1 MLNRIARFSYRR
13 RRVVVAAWVVF
24 AVVATVLGSALAG
37 AYANRGTL
45 PGTDSQAAYDLM
57 ARDFPQQH
65 GDEAQIVFA
74 DMHGHESAIDAYLSK
89 VSRTD
94 GVLGVQPLIFSPDK
108 SVAIARITTSNA
120 DDAHPVDIANDV
132 KAEAEPLRR
141 DGVNVQFAGSW
152 FGETSVPGSEAIGI
166 VAAIIVLLIAFRS
179 LIAMGSPI
187 STALVGIAVSS
198 ACMGIVARLVTTPSF
213 APQVA
218 TMIGI
223 GVGIDYAL
231 FIVTRYRTALHRT
244 QSPEAAVIE
253 AMNSSGRA
261 VVFAAF
267 TVMISVLGMFL
278 MGLSFLYGLAV
289 GTSLAVL
296 IAMLAAITLLP
307 ALLGFVGFTIDRFRV
322 GRTKVNPREGMWH
335 RWARFVQRKP
345 VPILVGGLALVI
357 VVALPTFGLRLG
369 AADASN
375 DPKSSTTHQ
384 AYDLIA
390 KGFGPGA
397 NGPVLLVM
405 DTTRAGSSAAIPRL
419 YSALRSTPGV
429 AKVSEIRSNQADT
442 AAQTTLIPTT
452 SPQDPAT
459 VRLVHDVRDNVVPDA
474 VGDSGLVVHVGGQT
488 AGQIDF
494 AHVIAR
500 RLPIFIGAVL
510 ALSFLLL
517 LLVFRSVLVPLK
529 AVVMNLLS
537 IGAAYG
543 IVVAIFQWG
552 WGDGVVGVEKAPI
565 EAWVPMMLFAIVF
578 GLSMDYEVFLLSAIR
593 EHYDRTH
600 DNATAVAEGLA
611 STARVIT
618 AAALIMVFVFGSFV
632 VSDLRALNLI
642 GLGLAVAVAVDA
654 SIVRVVLVPATMEL
668 LGDANWW
675 LPRWL
680 NRLLPRVRIDIP
692 ESALSPDEERD
703 EVLVA

>member
-1 MLNRIARFSYRR
+1 MLTRIARFAFRR
-13 RRVVVAAWVVF
+13 RRLVVGLWVVF
-24 AVVATVLGSALAG
+24 AIAAIALGGALAG
-37 AYANRGTL
+37 SYTNRGSL
-45 PGTDSQAAYDLM
+45 PGTDSQAAYDVL
-57 ARDFPQQH
+57 ARTFPQQH

-74 DMHGHESAIDAYLSK
+74 GLQGHEPEIDAYLAR
-89 VSRTD
+89 VEHAP
-94 GVLGVQPLIFSPDK
+94 GVIGVQPLVLSPDR
-108 SVAIARITTSNA
+108 SIAVARITTANG
-120 DDAHPVDIANDV
+120 DNDHPTDIADNI
-132 KAEAEPLRR
+132 KHLAQPLK
-141 DGVNVQFAGSW
+141 DAGVNVQFAGSW
-152 FGETSVPGSEAIGI
+152 FGETTMPASEVIGI
-166 VAAIIVLLIAFRS
+166 VAAIIVLLIAFGS
-179 LIAMGSPI
+179 LIAMGLPI
-187 STALVGIAVSS
+187 STALIGIAISM
-198 ACMGIVARLVTTPSF
+198 AGIGVVARIFTTPSF

-218 TMIGI
+218 AMIGI

-244 QSPEAAVIE
+244 RSPEAAVIE
-253 AMNSSGRA
+253 AMNTSGRA

-278 MGLSFLYGLAV
+278 MGLSFLHGLAV
-289 GTSLAVL
+289 GTSLAVVV
-296 IAMLAAITLLP
+296 AMFAAITLLP
-307 ALLGFVGFTIDRFRV
+307 ALLGFVGFTIDRLKV
-322 GRTKVNPREGMWH
+322 GRTKLNPKEGMWH

-345 VPILVGGLALVI
+345 VGILIGGLVLLI

-369 AADASN
+369 TADASN

-390 KGFGPGA
+390 QGFGPGA
-397 NGPVLLVM
+397 NGPILVVM
-405 DTTRAGSSAAIPRL
+405 QTRTPEAAVAVPRL
-419 YSALRSTPGV
+419 VRALRATPGV
-429 AKVSEIRSNQADT
+429 ASVADAQPNAAHT
-442 AAQTTLIPTT
+442 AALTTLLPTT
-452 SPQDPAT
+452 PPQDEAT
-459 VRLVHDVRDNVVPDA
+459 VRLVHNVRDHVVPDA
-474 VGDSGLVVHVGGQT
+474 VGQSGLVAHVGGQT
-488 AGQIDF
+488 AIQIDF
-494 AHVIAR
+494 ADVISS

-517 LLVFRSVLVPLK
+517 LLVFRSILVPLK

-578 GLSMDYEVFLLSAIR
+578 GLSMDYEVFLLSAVR
-593 EHYDRTH
+593 EHYDRTG

-632 VSDLRALNLI
+632 VSDLRALKLI

-680 NRLLPRVRIDIP
+680 SRLLPRVPIERA
-692 ESALSPDEERD
+692 ESARSSEGAEEQ
-703 EVLVA
+703 LVA